1 MPCSLTKSSDCV
13 CPRSNTAKQKR
24 KHRIGIIRPLLCFLS
39 VIGFRVLAFA
49 GHRNDGPD
57 RPLACVQLPLFL
69 FRELFIWNKLFQCWS
84 LLLLYKQGYYNR
96 SRSRIVCPSLSFS
109 VIRWAPVGPNPTG
122 ALLSFILH
130 ISPQYLY

>member
-57 RPLACVQLPLFL
+57 RYQDLLTKYNIELPTETLQKLCDGLGITIIDFFNDDLFKDI
-69 FRELFIWNKLFQCWS
+69 EPEVK
-84 LLLLYKQGYYNR
+84 
-96 SRSRIVCPSLSFS
+96 
-109 VIRWAPVGPNPTG
+109 
-122 ALLSFILH
+122 
-130 ISPQYLY
+130 